1 MKQFSILFI
10 LVITMSS
17 LFAQRSNTFLLHTFD
32 VNAPSPE
39 LIFDNGKAAGDSLFY
54 FDGRYI
60 KGKGTGTPA
69 FNYST
74 QDLDLLTINS
84 IYTSA
89 GFPAKAS
96 FLPSYDVIAPG
107 DTNFYFV
114 TVSYFDTSGTADDW
128 LSFGPIVIPAA
139 GATLSWK
146 HNYPD
151 NKFRDGYKVHIN
163 TTGLG
168 AANFTGSP
176 FYTVTDNDAS
186 TLGDTIVK
194 PVSFFYSRSKSLS
207 AYAGQSIYLG
217 FQHTAVDQDILLI
230 DDILIKENS
239 ITAIDEDKALGEAIR
254 IYPNP
259 SNGLFTVNMG
269 TASKSHVE
277 VYNAMGEK
285 VYSQDNTLANVSID
299 LTGLGAGIY
308 SMKVLSSDNILTV
321 KELVI
326 TK

>member
-1 MKQFSILFI
+1 MKQFYILFI
-10 LVITMSS
+10 SVITMSS
-17 LFAQRSNTFLLHTFD
+17 LFAQRSSNFNMHTFD

-39 LIFDNGKAAGDSLFY
+39 LIFDKGKAAGDSLFY

-60 KGKGTGTPA
+60 KGKGTGTPS

-84 IYTSA
+84 VYTGA

-107 DTNFYFV
+107 DSNFYFV
-114 TVSYFDTSGTADDW
+114 TISYFDTSGTADDW
-128 LSFGPIVIPAA
+128 LSFGPITIPAA

-217 FQHTAVDQDILLI
+217 FQHTAVDQDILLV

-239 ITAIDEDKALGEAIR
+239 ITAMDEENVSEAIT

-259 SNGLFTVNMG
+259 SSGLYTLNLG
-269 TASKSHVE
+269 TTSTSHVE
-277 VYNAMGEK
+277 VYNVMGEL
-285 VYSQDNTLANVSID
+285 VYSKDNTLTTVSVD
-299 LTGLGAGIY
+299 LTGLSAGVY
-308 SMKVLSSDNILTV
+308 SLRVISNNKITV
-321 KELVI
+321 KEVII